1 MKIPAC
7 TVPVLKS
14 YLRAFAAAVLAAW
27 LAGEM
32 DPKKLAFAGIA
43 AVVAPL
49 IKWLDP
55 TDTTFGLGSKAA
67 AE

>member
-1 MKIPAC
+1 MKIPC
-7 TVPVLKS
+7 YTIPVLKS
-14 YLRAFAAAVLAAW
+14 YLRAFVAAVLAAW

-43 AVVAPL
+43 AVVAPI

-55 TDTTFGLGSKAA
+55 TDKTFGLGSGAT
-67 AE
+67 E